1 MGTKIWNTGRKKR
14 KRIVF
19 GICLAFVIVFSV
31 IAVVAMLNGKAFK
44 TPSSSVNSSGEVS
57 QETSQ
62 TKPPAPDSSVESVPP
77 VSSVPPGE
85 TDVPAS
91 EAVGT
96 EYFHDAVFIGDS
108 RTEGLMLYTNTGDAQ
123 FLTHKGLKVDT
134 AFTSEVIREGD
145 EKISVVEALK
155 RHRYKKVYVMLGV
168 NELGWVY
175 ESAFIQRY
183 GELVDAIR
191 ESQPDAVVYLQSIL
205 PVSASKSASDKVY
218 NNPRIETYNRLIRQ
232 LAEEK
237 GVYYLQVVDAVQV
250 DGVLPEE
257 ATTDG
262 VHLVPAYCKKWL
274 EYLETHTV
282 QP

>member
-1 MGTKIWNTGRKKR
+1 MGTIIWNSGRKKR
-14 KRIVF
+14 RRILW
-19 GICLAFVIVFSV
+19 GICLAFVVVFSV
-31 IAVVAMLNGKAFK
+31 IAVVAMLNGNAFK
-44 TPSSSVNSSGEVS
+44 APSSSDGASREVS
-57 QETSQ
+57 QVVSQ
-62 TKPPAPDSSVESVPP
+62 TQLPDSSVESIPP
-77 VSSVPPGE
+77 ASSVPPNKTE
-85 TDVPAS
+85 VPVS

-108 RTEGLMLYTNTGDAQ
+108 RTEGLMLYANTGEAQ

-134 AFTSEVIREGD
+134 AFSSEVIKEGD
-145 EKISVVEALK
+145 EKITVIEALK
-155 RHRYKKVYVMLGV
+155 RHRYKKIYVMLGV
-168 NELGWVY
+168 NELGWVH

-205 PVSASKSASDKVY
+205 PVSASKSAEDKIY

-237 GVYYLQVVDAVQV
+237 GVYYLQVADAVQV